1 MEFALSAVVSVEA
14 IADTGGVVTKTTTG
28 AITTRL
34 ITKTLHNISTG
45 WALNKRTIRSTTAQ
59 ITKTPN
65 VLLGIPRGGVCSRGF
80 RGELLL
86 GETDTRFTALV
97 RADSTLT
104 GDTLVIIETCAFT

>member
-1 MEFALSAVVSVEA
+1 LEFALSAVVSVEA

-59 ITKTPN
+59 ITKTTN
-65 VLLGIPRGGVCSRGF
+65 VFLSIPGGGVCSRGF
-80 RGELLL
+80 SSELLL
-86 GETDTRFTALV
+86 GETDARFTALV
-97 RADSTLT
+97 RADGTFT
-104 GDTLVIIETCAFT
+104 GDTFIIIETFAFT